1 MNPTDVTFTLIT
13 LPHGEPKN
21 IEPEVLK
28 DLDHK
33 YRAKFTGRTKGKDSP
48 YALPAIGAETFYVR
62 HVFSNT
68 LFGDM
73 SYGNIADFDAAQ
85 LMILGAFRVP
95 ALMGVQ
101 VLHATWT
108 GEWEV
113 RSTVLAKEFA

>member
-1 MNPTDVTFTLIT
+1 VNPTDVTFTLMT
-13 LPHGEPKN
+13 LPHSEPKK

-28 DLDHK
+28 DLDAK
-33 YRAKFTGRTKGKDSP
+33 YKIAFCPKVKGKDSKRIP
-48 YALPAIGAETFYVR
+48 IPMGAETFYVR

-73 SYGNIADFDAAQ
+73 SYGNIADFNTAQ

-101 VLHATWT
+101 VLHATWND
-108 GEWEV
+108 EWEV
-113 RSTVLAKEFA
+113 RSTVLAKEFV